1 MTQTLAI
8 FLDAYRELNSRKLFW
23 ITLILS
29 GVVVVAF
36 GLIGINENGLRLIV
50 WDVPFPLNTTLM
62 SEETFYKILFVNFGI
77 GFWLAWL
84 ATILA
89 LVSTA
94 GIFPDLI
101 TGGSIDLVLSK
112 PISRLRLFLTKYCT
126 GLLFVTLQ
134 VAVFS
139 VASFL
144 VLGMKGGAWEPGI
157 LLAVPIM
164 VVFFSYLFSICVLL
178 GLLTRSAIAS
188 LLLTL
193 LVWFLI
199 FAMHATESAVLTLKL
214 GGEQKIANLERRI
227 AANERRIERLDQAD
241 DDTSAGRATSLQLRL
256 ERQREELEETSETQR
271 KFDVAH
277 NITFGVKTV
286 LPKTTETIAL
296 LERWLIDLAELPD
309 LPNNGNTNVQLQVES
324 DEFTPDMQQ
333 IQRNAVEIV
342 RSRSVSWV
350 MGTSV
355 AFEIVL
361 LALGGMIFCRRDF

>member
-1 MTQTLAI
+1 MMQTMAI

-29 GVVVVAF
+29 GVVVVAYA
-36 GLIGINENGLRLIV
+36 LIGINENGLRLIV
-50 WDVPFPLNTTLM
+50 WDIPFPVNTTIM
-62 SEETFYKILFVNFGI
+62 SEETFYKIIFTNFGI
-77 GFWLAWL
+77 GIWLAWV

-94 GIFPDLI
+94 SIFPDLM
-101 TGGSIDLVLSK
+101 TGGSIDLVLAK
-112 PISRLRLFLTKYCT
+112 PISRMRLFLTKYCA

-144 VLGMKGGAWEPGI
+144 VIGMKGGAWEPGI

-178 GLLTRSAIAS
+178 GLLTRSTIAA

-193 LVWFLI
+193 VVWFLI
-199 FAMHATESAVLTLKL
+199 FAINSTESVVLTMKL
-214 GGEQKIANLERRI
+214 AGEQKIANYERRI
-227 AANERRIERLDQAD
+227 AAYEQRLERLDHAD
-241 DDTSAGRATSLQLRL
+241 DDTTAGRATSLQVRL
-256 ERQREELEETSETQR
+256 ERQREELEEAGKTQG
-271 KFDVAH
+271 KFEAAH
-277 NITFGVKTV
+277 NITYGVKTI

-309 LPNNGNTNVQLQVES
+309 LPNNGNANVQFQV
-324 DEFTPDMQQ
+324 DTDAFTPDAQQ
-333 IQRNAVEIV
+333 RQRNALEIV
-342 RSRSVSWV
+342 RNRPVSWV
-350 MGTSV
+350 MGTSI
-355 AFEIVL
+355 AFEVVL
-361 LALGGMIFCRRDF
+361 LAMGGFIFCRRDF

>member
-29 GVVVVAF
+29 GVVVAAY
-36 GLIGINENGLRLIV
+36 GLIGINENGLRLMV
-50 WDVPFPLNTTLM
+50 WDVPFRVNTTVM
-62 SEETFYKILFVNFGI
+62 SEETFYKIIFVNFGI
-77 GFWLAWL
+77 GIWLAWA

-101 TGGSIDLVLSK
+101 TGGSIDLVLAK
-112 PISRLRLFLTKYCT
+112 PISRMRLFLTKYCA

-144 VLGMKGGAWEPGI
+144 VIGMKGGAWEPGI

-178 GLLTRSAIAS
+178 GLLTRSAIAA

-199 FAMHATESAVLTLKL
+199 FAINSTESLVLRMKL
-214 GGEQKIANLERRI
+214 AGEQKIANYERRI
-227 AANERRIERLDQAD
+227 AAYERRLERLDQAD
-241 DDTSAGRATSLQLRL
+241 DDTTAGRATTLQVRL
-256 ERQREELEETSETQR
+256 ERQREKLEEAGETQR

-286 LPKTTETIAL
+286 LPKTSETIAL
-296 LERWLIDLAELPD
+296 LERWLIDLAELPGLSNKRDANVD
-309 LPNNGNTNVQLQVES
+309 LQIETGDFTLNGERLNRDAL
-324 DEFTPDMQQ
+324 
-333 IQRNAVEIV
+333 EIV
-342 RSRSVSWV
+342 RDRPVSWV
-350 MGTSV
+350 IGTSI
-355 AFEIVL
+355 AFEVVL